1 MPTIRWVTTG
11 LFLLAVPLFLLL
23 SNVRIAAMES
33 RVYGYSFSTYNVE
46 EVTGID
52 RAQLDRAA
60 AEMIQYFENE
70 EPLLTTRVR
79 INGEEQP
86 LFTARET
93 LHMRDVKELFQDVFF
108 LHEVAFIY
116 IVAYVAAVFL
126 WARERSLQ
134 RLAEQ
139 CMWAGVITAALLAV
153 AALAVLV
160 GFDSLFRQFHLISF
174 SNDFWELDP
183 SRDHLVQMFPEG
195 FWFRVSFLV
204 GLATIIQGLIL
215 AGLGYAALRWLR
227 QPAARRA
234 AARPRAPSP
243 AR

>member
-23 SNVRIAAMES
+23 SNVRMAAMES
-33 RVYGYSFSTYNVE
+33 RVYGYSFATYNVE

-60 AEMIQYFENE
+60 TEMIRYFENE

-86 LFTARET
+86 LFTPRET
-93 LHMRDVKELFQDVFF
+93 LHMRDVKELFRDAFF
-108 LHEVAFIY
+108 LQEVAFVY
-116 IVAYVAAVFL
+116 IVAYVAGVFL

-134 RLAEQ
+134 RLAQQ
-139 CMWAGVITAALLAV
+139 CMWAGALTAALLAV
-153 AALAVLV
+153 GALGVLV

-183 SRDHLVQMFPEG
+183 ARDHLVQMFPQG

-204 GLATIIQGLIL
+204 GLATIVEGLIL
-215 AGLGYAALRWLR
+215 AALGYFALAWLR
-227 QPAARRA
+227 QPEERRA
-234 AARPRAPSP
+234 STRRRAESP
-243 AR
+243 AS